1 MNPGRIYKRGQATNT
16 RLGAAIG
23 VFVIAAYGC
32 FVLNQKLQPLGNIW
46 LETLL
51 PVGLCATIGGLI
63 AWLVNKPSM
72 ADFLIAAEGEV
83 KKVSWSTRKEL
94 TASTIV
100 VIFVML
106 AIAMLL
112 AVVDFV
118 FVWFFQKIGLY

>member
-1 MNPGRIYKRGQATNT
+1 MNPSGIYKRGQAANT
-16 RLGAAIG
+16 RLGTAFGIFI
-23 VFVIAAYGC
+23 VAAYGC
-32 FVLNQKLQPLGNIW
+32 FVLYLKLEPLDNI
-46 LETLL
+46 LVQTLV
-51 PVGLCATIGGLI
+51 PIGLCAVFGGLI
-63 AWLVNKPSM
+63 AWLMNKPSV
-72 ADFLIAAEGEV
+72 ADFLIASEGEV

-112 AVVDFV
+112 AAVDFL

>member
-1 MNPGRIYKRGQATNT
+1 MNPGRIYKRGQAANT